1 MRDFLGHDKILVVE
15 ESSLSQASKSDEK
28 PTQPCPVCNLPIG
41 ALAGS
46 KEAICLNCGYK
57 DPCCE

>member
-1 MRDFLGHDKILVVE
+1 MLKTKVMSNYR
-15 ESSLSQASKSDEK
+15 SDMLFEKLEFK

-46 KEAICLNCGYK
+46 KEAICQNCGYK